1 MKKNILSL
9 EDIRELVQRASN
21 IDGTLFDL
29 RVAISRLMEGTK
41 KEPTPLE
48 IEMPI
53 MMGGVNFPRIVV
65 PKFGWHYTELAAV
78 LGAVPSRRS
87 QQATFGRY

>member
-1 MKKNILSL
+1 M
-9 EDIRELVQRASN
+9 QRASD

-29 RVAISRLMEGTK
+29 RVAISRLRLMEGTK

-48 IEMPI
+48 IGMPM

-65 PKFGWHYTELAAV
+65 PRFGWHYTELAAV